1 MTLESKLERLLD
13 ILRAMEGVV
22 VAFSGGVDSSLLAQA
37 AYIALGDRA
46 LAVTAVSPSL
56 PKAELEEAIEVAKRI
71 GIKHRLIHT
80 DEMSNPNYVANP
92 TNRCYFCKSEL
103 FAKLN
108 PLAAE
113 LGYKHVVYGAMLDDR
128 GDHRPGVQAAKEY
141 QVHAPLDAA
150 ELSKEEIRELSRRW
164 GLPTWNKPSFA
175 CLSSRFPYGQLITL
189 ESLSAVERAEQFLR
203 ERGIRVFRVRHHD
216 KIARI
221 EIMPDDMPCLIREPL
236 RSELVAHFKAL
247 GYTYVTLDLAG
258 FRSGSMNE
266 ELQGAS
272 HGQPSATGLEAGRRK
287 HTPQQ

>member
-1 MTLESKLERLLD
+1 MTATVTIDEKLEKLLD
-13 ILRAMEGVV
+13 ILRAMESVV

-37 AYIALGDRA
+37 AYIALGDKA

-56 PKAELEEAIEVAKRI
+56 PKAELDEAIDVAKRI
-71 GIKHRLIHT
+71 GIAHKLVHT
-80 DEMSNPNYVANP
+80 DEMANPNYVANP

-103 FAKLN
+103 FIKLN
-108 PLAAE
+108 PLAQE
-113 LGYKHVVYGAMLDDR
+113 LGYQHVVYGAMLDDR
-128 GDHRPGVQAAKEY
+128 GDHRPGAQAAREY
-141 QVHAPLDAA
+141 QVRAPLDEAD
-150 ELSKEEIRELSRRW
+150 LSKEEIRQLSQRW

-189 ESLSAVERAEQFLR
+189 EKLSAVEEAEQFLR
-203 ERGIRVFRVRHHD
+203 ARGLRVFRVRHHE

-221 EIMPDDMPCLIREPL
+221 EVLPEDMLRLAQEPL

-266 ELQGAS
+266 GLQRKDAKQRGAI
-272 HGQPSATGLEAGRRK
+272 Q
-287 HTPQQ
+287 

>member
-1 MTLESKLERLLD
+1 MTTTVTIEDKLEKLLD
-13 ILRAMEGVV
+13 ILRNMESAV

-37 AYIALGDRA
+37 AYIALGDKA

-56 PKAELEEAIEVAKRI
+56 PKAELDEAVDVAKRI
-71 GIKHRLIHT
+71 GIKHHLIHT
-80 DEMSNPNYVANP
+80 DEMANPNYVANP

-103 FAKLN
+103 FVKLN
-108 PLAAE
+108 PLAQE

-128 GDHRPGVQAAKEY
+128 GDHRPGAQAAREY
-141 QVHAPLDAA
+141 QVRAPLDEAD
-150 ELSKEEIRELSRRW
+150 LSKEEIRALSQRW

-189 ESLSAVERAEQFLR
+189 EKLTAVEEAEQFLR
-203 ERGIRVFRVRHHD
+203 NQGIRVFRVRHHD

-221 EIMPDDMPCLIREPL
+221 EVLPDDMLRLAQEPL
-236 RSELVAHFKAL
+236 RSKLVAHFKTL

-266 ELQGAS
+266 GVQKQPAS
-272 HGQPSATGLEAGRRK
+272 
-287 HTPQQ
+287 

>member
-1 MTLESKLERLLD
+1 MTVTIDEKLEKLLD
-13 ILRAMEGVV
+13 ILRTMDSVV

-37 AYIALGDRA
+37 AYIALGDKA

-56 PKAELEEAIEVAKRI
+56 PKAELDEAIDVARRI
-71 GIKHRLIHT
+71 GIAHKLIHT
-80 DEMSNPNYVANP
+80 DEMANPNYVANP

-103 FAKLN
+103 FIKLN
-108 PLAAE
+108 PLAQE

-128 GDHRPGVQAAKEY
+128 GDHRPGAQAAREY
-141 QVHAPLDAA
+141 QVQAPLDAA
-150 ELSKEEIRELSRRW
+150 DLSKDEIRELSRRW
-164 GLPTWNKPSFA
+164 NLPTWNKPSFA

-189 ESLSAVERAEQFLR
+189 EKLSTVEEAEQFLR
-203 ERGIRVFRVRHHD
+203 TRGLRVFRVRHHE

-221 EIMPDDMPCLIREPL
+221 EVLPEDMLRLAQEPL

-266 ELQGAS
+266 GMPKPMVS
-272 HGQPSATGLEAGRRK
+272 
-287 HTPQQ
+287 

>member
-1 MTLESKLERLLD
+1 MTTTATIDEKLEKLLD
-13 ILRAMEGVV
+13 ILRRMESVV

-37 AYIALGDRA
+37 AYLALGDRA

-56 PKAELEEAIEVAKRI
+56 PKAELDEAIDVARRI
-71 GIKHRLIHT
+71 GIAHKLIHT
-80 DEMSNPNYVANP
+80 DEMANQNYVANP

-103 FAKLN
+103 FVKLN
-108 PLAAE
+108 PLAQE

-128 GDHRPGVQAAKEY
+128 GDHRPGAQAAREY
-141 QVHAPLDAA
+141 QVQAPLDAA
-150 ELSKEEIRELSRRW
+150 DLNKEEIRELSRRW

-189 ESLSAVERAEQFLR
+189 EKLSTVEQAEQFLR
-203 ERGIRVFRVRHHD
+203 TQGLRVFRVRHHE

-221 EIMPDDMPCLIREPL
+221 EVLPDDMLRLAQEPL
-236 RSELVAHFKAL
+236 RSELVAHFKTL

-266 ELQGAS
+266 GMPKPAAS
-272 HGQPSATGLEAGRRK
+272 
-287 HTPQQ
+287 

>member
-1 MTLESKLERLLD
+1 MTTTVTIDEKLEKLLD
-13 ILRAMEGVV
+13 ILRAMESVV

-37 AYIALGDRA
+37 AYIALGDKA

-56 PKAELEEAIEVAKRI
+56 PQAELDEAIDVAKRI
-71 GIKHRLIHT
+71 GMAHKLVHT
-80 DEMSNPNYVANP
+80 DEMANPNYVANP

-103 FAKLN
+103 FIKLN
-108 PLAAE
+108 PLAQE

-128 GDHRPGVQAAKEY
+128 GDHRPGAQAAREY
-141 QVHAPLDAA
+141 QVRAPLDEAD
-150 ELSKEEIRELSRRW
+150 LSKEEIRQLSQRW

-189 ESLSAVERAEQFLR
+189 EKLSTVEEAEQFLR
-203 ERGIRVFRVRHHD
+203 TRGLRVFRVRHHE

-221 EIMPDDMPCLIREPL
+221 EVLPDDMLRLAQEPL
-236 RSELVAHFKAL
+236 RSELVARFKAL

-266 ELQGAS
+266 GLQKRPAS
-272 HGQPSATGLEAGRRK
+272 
-287 HTPQQ
+287 